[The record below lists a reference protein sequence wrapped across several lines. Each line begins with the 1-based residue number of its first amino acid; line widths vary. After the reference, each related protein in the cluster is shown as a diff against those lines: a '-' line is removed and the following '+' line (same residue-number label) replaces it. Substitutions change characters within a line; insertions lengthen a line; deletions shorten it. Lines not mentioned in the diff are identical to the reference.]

1 MKTINIISFFTLL
14 AILLANTPSLSAK
27 TYYVSADG
35 TDANPGSKAKP
46 WKTIQKSA
54 DSMMPGDLVIVKEG
68 TYEETVKTTRDG
80 QAGKRITFKA
90 SGVVK
95 TQGFRINNTYTT
107 VDGFT
112 VVPRNSIILTKSN
125 VEVLNNHCIDS
136 FIRINYD
143 SKATNCL
150 IKGNHVEST
159 YPWGNDWPAIEIW
172 GNNNVAEYN
181 EIGPSADADAFRLFG
196 HDNIVRNNYI
206 HDITHSPGSK
216 AHTDIFQTFGVR
228 GWEEAH
234 DIVFENNLILNNDAQ
249 LFMTSNSGDT
259 AVHDFDVRNNVI
271 VNMKYQGNVGI
282 PNVRFYNNTC
292 INLDPTNGFALY
304 IHEVPKVLD
313 PNGCQVFNNIF
324 INCGGDKNTT
334 MKGAYYIQGDVKNCK
349 CDYNFVARGAESEYA
364 PLTGN
369 TEEHG
374 INGGDPMFVDPVHND
389 YRLRPNSPAIN
400 KGATLKGFNY
410 DKEGNLR
417 PQGAAWDMGAFEYS
431 YKKSSEKKDKDKS
444 KL

>member
-1 MKTINIISFFTLL
+1 MKTRESISLFTLM
-14 AILLANTPSLSAK
+14 AILIVFTSSLSAK
-27 TYYVSADG
+27 TYYVASDG
-35 TDANPGSKAKP
+35 SDFNTGTKSKP
-46 WKTIQKSA
+46 WETIQKAA
-54 DSMMPGDLVIVKEG
+54 DTMIPGDMVLIKEG

-80 QAGKRITFKA
+80 EAGKRITFKS
-90 SGVVK
+90 SGLVK
-95 TQGFRINNTYTT
+95 TKGFRIGNAYTT

-125 VEVLNNHCIDS
+125 CDILNNHCIDS
-136 FIRINYD
+136 FIRIAYD

-159 YPWGNDWPAIEIW
+159 YPWGNDWPAIEVW
-172 GNNNVAEYN
+172 GSNNIAEFN
-181 EIGPSADADAFRLFG
+181 EVGPSADADAFRLFG
-196 HDNIVRNNYI
+196 HDNIIRNNYI
-206 HDITHSPGSK
+206 HDITQSPGSK

-234 DIVFENNLILNNDAQ
+234 DIIFENNLILNNDAQ

-292 INLDPTNGFALY
+292 FNIDPTNGFALY
-304 IHEVPKVLD
+304 IHDVPKTLD
-313 PNGCQVFNNIF
+313 PTGCQVFNNIF

-334 MKGAYYIQGDVKNCK
+334 MKGAYYIQGDVKDYK
-349 CDYNFVARGAESEYA
+349 CDYNFVARGAADGYA

-369 TEEHG
+369 TEVHG
-374 INGGDPMFVDPVHND
+374 INGGDPMFVDPANND
-389 YRLRPNSPAIN
+389 YRLKPNSPAIN
-400 KGATLKGFNY
+400 KGATLTGFTY
-410 DKEGNLR
+410 DKEGNIR
-417 PQGAAWDMGAFEYS
+417 PQGASWDIGAFEYS
-431 YKKSSEKKDKDKS
+431 DKRSGDKKTKGKGK
-444 KL
+444 